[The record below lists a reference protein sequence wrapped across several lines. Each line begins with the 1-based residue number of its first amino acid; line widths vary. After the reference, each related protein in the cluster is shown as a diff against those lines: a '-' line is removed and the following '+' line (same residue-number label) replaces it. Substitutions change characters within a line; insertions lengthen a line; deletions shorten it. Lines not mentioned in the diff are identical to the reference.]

1 MIWFSLVRGAADTRT
16 PRPLSGDLAPWAAKY
31 AEEVAFTKRSSTAT
45 PDGYA
50 EYNNFADYLADTLKA
65 ASCFPGAALAVDE
78 MDAVGD
84 KVFIKY
90 RFFADPI
97 PPAPNG
103 YDSYFLSVFHLDPA
117 GSGLVVGNDEWID
130 NIAAEP
136 YVGVYPYMLQ
146 LFAAM
151 VYHSTVRTNG
161 PAPG

>member
-1 MIWFSLVRGAADTRT
+1 M
-16 PRPLSGDLAPWAAKY
+16 
-31 AEEVAFTKRSSTAT
+31 AFTKRSSIAT

-50 EYNNFADYLADTLKA
+50 EFNNFADYLADTAKPQ
-65 ASCFPGAALAVDE
+65 SCLPGAGLAVDE

-103 YDSYFLSVFHLDPA
+103 LDSYFLSVFHLDPA

-136 YVGVYPYMLQ
+136 YVG
-146 LFAAM
+146 A
-151 VYHSTVRTNG
+151 STPTTFRSHGAPQHREDQWSCSWLGSWCIPPIHRTG
-161 PAPG
+161 GRRSW